1 MIKIYIANQSR
12 QQIGG
17 GWTFIDNF
25 ISNAKRPGIE
35 FTDNLQDCDI
45 YFIPSSSMVADS
57 KEVEDTKALG
67 KKIVLRV
74 DNIPRNSRNRNTGTS
89 RLFSYSQLADLII
102 YQSKWAKDFISRFTK
117 RDGPVIYNGVDLE
130 LFNPNP
136 DGEKIV
142 KQGAPQYLYSRFN
155 RDETKRW
162 EEAWYYFQRIF
173 FENPDAHLWIV
184 GNFADELVQYNF
196 DFFGGAENRIKYLG
210 IIEDKK
216 ELAKIYRS
224 ADIVLIPYFNDACS
238 NTVLE
243 ALASGCL
250 IETCLSGRTG
260 GTEELLNLK
269 DISVERMVN
278 EYLEEFKKLLC
289 H

>member
-1 MIKIYIANQSR
+1 MKIYIANQSK
-12 QQIGG
+12 QSLGG

-25 ISNAKRPGIE
+25 VNNAKIE
-35 FTDNLQDCDI
+35 LVNNFRDCDI
-45 YFIPSSSMVADS
+45 YFIPSSSMVSNHLEIEQA
-57 KEVEDTKALG
+57 KANG

-89 RLFSYSQLADLII
+89 RLFSYSQLADLVI
-102 YQSKWAKDFISRFTK
+102 YQSQWAKEFISQFTK
-117 RDGPVIYNGVDLE
+117 KDGPVIYNGVDPK
-130 LFNPNP
+130 LFNP
-136 DGEKIV
+136 DGDKIP
-142 KQGAPQYLYSRFN
+142 KLGSPQYLYSRFN

-173 FENPDAHLWIV
+173 FENPNAHLWIV

-224 ADIVLIPYFNDACS
+224 SDVLLIPYFNDCCS
-238 NTVLE
+238 NTLLE
-243 ALASGCL
+243 AMASNL
-250 IETCLSGRTG
+250 KIETCLSGRTG

-278 EYLEEFKKLLC
+278 EYLEEFKKLC
-289 H
+289 Q